1 MASGSNA
8 AFGDATTAAFVL
20 SSTALNESSGWPLRC
35 VPTILLLCASVIRC
49 TSHSCSLCD
58 RSCKVSRFLGTKIGP
73 TLSHLVSFLT
83 NCTLASFNIPNFTQS
98 TARQMQY
105 SMLWHS
111 ATKIQRCW
119 FTRPTTRFAISAVL
133 MQFTRSHSLPASPRR
148 G

>member
-1 MASGSNA
+1 MRRSGMPPPPHSSRLPRRL
-8 AFGDATTAAFVL
+8 TTALVGPDAVYLQSF
-20 SSTALNESSGWPLRC
+20 
-35 VPTILLLCASVIRC
+35 LLCASLIRC

-119 FTRPTTRFAISAVL
+119 FTRPATRFAISAVL